1 MDYDM
6 ISSLKVEELKKLLR
20 ERGLKITGRRVELV
34 ARVFAALE
42 NNVPLV
48 QSAVE
53 FEADLKLSYNNKLVI
68 DGISIQD
75 PNKIEEG
82 WLGEEVVIFFQLM
95 KPVFRTDNLNLSI
108 L

>member
-1 MDYDM
+1 M
-6 ISSLKVEELKKLLR
+6 R

-75 PNKIEEG
+75 PNKIEE
-82 WLGEEVVIFFQLM
+82 
-95 KPVFRTDNLNLSI
+95 R
-108 L
+108 